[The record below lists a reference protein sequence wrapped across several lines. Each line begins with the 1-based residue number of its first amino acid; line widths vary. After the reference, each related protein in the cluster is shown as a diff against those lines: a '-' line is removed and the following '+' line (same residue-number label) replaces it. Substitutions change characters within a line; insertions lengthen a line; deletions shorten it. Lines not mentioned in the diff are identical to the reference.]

1 MVQRICWLL
10 VVLLWVS
17 NGEIFSQN
25 LAAGASFFPPS
36 GISIAR
42 AVQPDSSLAFNRL
55 FASYPLF
62 SPASVAGRPASLPFF
77 CRIEAAFEQKT
88 SLPLRVRLGSL
99 AYTDYLEK
107 KSGTNPRVP

>member
-1 MVQRICWLL
+1 MVQRICVLL
-10 VVLLWVS
+10 VVLLWVA

-25 LAAGASFFPPS
+25 LPLSAAISPDA
-36 GISIAR
+36 GISITR
-42 AVQPDSSLAFNRL
+42 PVPRDSSLAFNRL
-55 FASYPLF
+55 FALYPIS
-62 SPASVAGRPASLPFF
+62 SPSSSVARSVNLPFF

-107 KSGTNPRVP
+107 KSGTNLRIP

>member
-1 MVQRICWLL
+1 MVQRICGLL

-25 LAAGASFFPPS
+25 SPGGTSFSPNA

-42 AVQPDSSLAFNRL
+42 PVPPDSSLAFNRL

-62 SPASVAGRPASLPFF
+62 SSSSGAARPASLPFF

-107 KSGTNPRVP
+107 KSGTNPRLP

>member
-1 MVQRICWLL
+1 MVQRICGLL

-25 LAAGASFFPPS
+25 LLGSAPISPNA
-36 GISIAR
+36 GISVAR
-42 AVQPDSSLAFNRL
+42 SVQPDSALAFNRL

-62 SPASVAGRPASLPFF
+62 SPSLVAGKPASLPFF

-107 KSGTNPRVP
+107 KSGTNPRFP

>member
-1 MVQRICWLL
+1 MVQRICGLL

-25 LAAGASFFPPS
+25 LPGSASFSPNG

-42 AVQPDSSLAFNRL
+42 PVQPDSSLAFNRL

-62 SPASVAGRPASLPFF
+62 SPSSATPRSVSLPFF

-107 KSGTNPRVP
+107 KSGTNPRLP